1 LFFRHLIALFI
12 ANNEALKIFI
22 LSISI
27 DETEAIE
34 YSIDL
39 SLIIFKI
46 FLLLISFN
54 FLESFRLSILVFG
67 GNITADAITGPAKAP
82 LPTSSTP
89 AIKILFSLKKFSLM
103 V

>member
-1 LFFRHLIALFI
+1 MRSIAKSDRL
-12 ANNEALKIFI
+12 ALKKPRVI
-22 LSISI
+22 L
-27 DETEAIE
+27 DGHF
-34 YSIDL
+34 DL
-39 SLIIFKI
+39 SDFTIC
-46 FLLLISFN
+46 LLN
-54 FLESFRLSILVFG
+54 ESFRLSILVFG